1 MVARRRVKLPHGDDD
16 LPFGTATLVNSFS
29 TGAAALPANHH
40 HHHHLLE
47 SAVASVSLLPAIKT
61 LPGATLRRRR
71 RTLLS
76 ALPTA
81 PII

>member
-1 MVARRRVKLPHGDDD
+1 MVAERRAKLLCGDGD
-16 LPFGTATLVNSFS
+16 LPFVTAALVNSFS
-29 TGAAALPANHH
+29 AQTAAHQLPRR
-40 HHHHLLE
+40 LPE
-47 SAVASVSLLPAIKT
+47 SPEAAVSLLPAIKT
-61 LPGATLRRRR
+61 PAGATLRPPR

>member
-1 MVARRRVKLPHGDDD
+1 MVAERKLPCGDGD
-16 LPFGTATLVNSFS
+16 LLFVTAALVNSYS
-29 TGAAALPANHH
+29 AETAALQLPPTPRR
-40 HHHHLLE
+40 LPE
-47 SAVASVSLLPAIKT
+47 SAEAAVSLLPAIKT
-61 LPGATLRRRR
+61 PAGATLRPRR